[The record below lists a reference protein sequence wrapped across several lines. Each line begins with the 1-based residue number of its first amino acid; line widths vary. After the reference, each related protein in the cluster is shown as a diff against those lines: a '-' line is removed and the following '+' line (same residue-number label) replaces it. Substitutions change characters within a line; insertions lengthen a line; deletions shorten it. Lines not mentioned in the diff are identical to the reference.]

1 MKRQSAKRGS
11 RRSRTHHTKKRS
23 KGGNQPFPLKYF
35 KPDAPQPSA
44 SAGPDIL
51 QTHGQEVRPRIGGK
65 RVLKSRGTR
74 RLRRQK
80 RTKGGFLPSVMGN
93 FVASASKYIVPLT
106 LFAGYKLMT
115 RRKSHK

>member
-1 MKRQSAKRGS
+1 MKRSSTKRSS
-11 RRSRTHHTKKRS
+11 RRKSS

-35 KPDAPQPSA
+35 NLGASQPSA
-44 SAGPDIL
+44 PAGSDIL
-51 QTHGQEVRPRIGGK
+51 PIRGNVVRPSIGGK
-65 RVLKSRGTR
+65 RVLKTR
-74 RLRRQK
+74 RARRQK

-115 RRKSHK
+115 KRKSHK